1 MPRRRGGD
9 EESAMDIKIDVQLP
23 RILREPRNLQEQVNF
38 GIAVGLSRTATAV
51 KAALREEMQKVFD
64 RPTPYTLNSLM
75 VTPAT
80 KESLQAEVG
89 FKMFAGKGTPA
100 EKYLSPQIRGGARLL
115 KRFEHSLS
123 HAGLLPSGM
132 AVAPAS
138 GVDLDA
144 YGNVN
149 RGTIVRILSQL
160 KASSDPLQNQTARSK
175 RRWKGKRTEYFLL
188 TKAHGKLKPGI
199 YARAGAGRVRPIFN
213 FVRVPSYRERFHFYR
228 VGADRANAVGP
239 GQITKAI
246 DFAIRTARD

>member
-80 KESLQAEVG
+80 KENLQAEIG
-89 FKMFAGKGTPA
+89 FKMFAGKGIPA

-115 KRFEHSLS
+115 KRFERSLS

-160 KASSDPLQNQTARSK
+160 KASSDPMQNQTARSK

-188 TKAHGKLKPGI
+188 RKAHGKLKPGI

-213 FVRVPSYRERFHFYR
+213 FVRVPSYRERFHFYK